1 MTGGNAPLG
10 RRDNGLYAA
19 AYAVLAE
26 VDPRVGEHLLEI
38 LGDRGIAAY
47 LKPTATLPHLPL
59 DRLFVDRDGLP
70 AARRL
75 VAEVVG
81 SPDSMLASEISELS
95 EEADGDGATTLTV
108 SSATLSAPGAKPP
121 AARESDE
128 FEAAWA
134 SIVAGFD
141 HTAPADRPWPA
152 SEDVTPPSP
161 PASAPG
167 SDPGTAAGSDPAS
180 AAGSNPAAAPAER
193 PSLQPRFTDERRDQ
207 GPSILDGLDTFG
219 ANLPEGEDDEDFTPP
234 PPPPLPRVGMVPVI
248 GVLGIVVGFLAVV
261 RPEWFASLIPP
272 ATAEIMGAAGLLLG
286 TVLLIGRL
294 RSGSDED
301 DDPDRGAAV

>member
-1 MTGGNAPLG
+1 VTGGNAPLG

-26 VDPRVGEHLLEI
+26 VDPRVGEHLLEV

-81 SPDSMLASEISELS
+81 SQDSVLASEISELS
-95 EEADGDGATTLTV
+95 EEADGDGSTTLTV
-108 SSATLSAPGAKPP
+108 SSATLSAPGKTPP

-128 FEAAWA
+128 FEATWA

-141 HTAPADRPWPA
+141 RTAPADRPWPA
-152 SEDVTPPSP
+152 SEDR
-161 PASAPG
+161 PAI
-167 SDPGTAAGSDPAS
+167 
-180 AAGSNPAAAPAER
+180 
-193 PSLQPRFTDERRDQ
+193 QPRFTDERRDR

-219 ANLPEGEDDEDFTPP
+219 ANLPEDEDDEDFTPP
-234 PPPPLPRVGMVPVI
+234 PPPPLPRVGMVPII
-248 GVLGIVVGFLAVV
+248 GVLGIVVGFLAVI
-261 RPEWFASLIPP
+261 RPEWFATLIPP

>member
-1 MTGGNAPLG
+1 VTGGNAPLG

-26 VDPRVGEHLLEI
+26 VDPRVGEHLLHV

-59 DRLFVDRDGLP
+59 DRLFVDRDGLT

-81 SPDSMLASEISELS
+81 SADSMLAGEISELS

-108 SSATLSAPGAKPP
+108 SSATLSAPGQTPP

-161 PASAPG
+161 PASA
-167 SDPGTAAGSDPAS
+167 AGSEPAT
-180 AAGSNPAAAPAER
+180 APVER
-193 PSLQPRFTDERRDQ
+193 PAVQPRFTDERRDP

-219 ANLPEGEDDEDFTPP
+219 ANLPEDEDDEDFTPP
-234 PPPPLPRVGMVPVI
+234 PPPPLPRVGMVPII
-248 GVLGIVVGFLAVV
+248 GVLGIVVGFLAVI
-261 RPEWFASLIPP
+261 RPEWFATLIPP